1 MKKALLVG
9 TLVLP
14 LVALATY
21 FAFQQHPQAQDGLRA
36 GTFEPA
42 REAPAFTLDGSN
54 GGKLNLR
61 DHLGKVVILYFGF
74 TYCDKVCPVT
84 LARVTEAFKKLG
96 SAASD
101 VQLIFISVD
110 PKRDSP
116 ERMREHLT
124 AFNPSFL
131 GATGTPDALAAVRI
145 AYGVVAE
152 EVASKNKALGYEVN
166 HSSSLYLVD
175 RQGKVRALVTY
186 GTPADDIAHDL
197 QILLKM

>member
-1 MKKALLVG
+1 MKKSLAAG
-9 TLVLP
+9 ALVLP
-14 LVALATY
+14 LVALAAY
-21 FAFQQHPQAQDGLRA
+21 FAFQPQPRAEEGLRA

-42 REAPAFTLDGSN
+42 REAPAFTLEGSN
-54 GGKLNLR
+54 GSKLSLR

-84 LARVTEAFKKLG
+84 LARLTEAYKKLG
-96 SAASD
+96 NTARD
-101 VQLIFISVD
+101 IQLIFISVD

-131 GATGTPDALAAVRI
+131 GATGTSDDLAAVRS

-175 RQGKVRALVTY
+175 RQGKIRALVPY
-186 GTPADDIAHDL
+186 GTPSEDIAHDL
-197 QILLKM
+197 AILLKM